1 MLFIKCYS
9 VSYMYDALFVKDWRL
24 KKKNPTKPKKKMNHV
39 LSRTIQSQCGLTN
52 MQEICTHFLKYETNM
67 NTKIVLK

>member
-1 MLFIKCYS
+1 
-9 VSYMYDALFVKDWRL
+9 
-24 KKKNPTKPKKKMNHV
+24 MNHV

-52 MQEICTHFLKYETNM
+52 MQENCTHFFLKYETNM